1 MGALVLLGI
10 ALALGALFGWIAFF
24 HSLNTGNKLI
34 ALRQEVSSL
43 KAKLQELGGQGDAQV
58 APAENETTTKE
69 TAPPI
74 IYTPREK
81 PTPDSPASDGDDAFP
96 DEVPSAHEQEPY
108 DELEEIF
115 NRPLNWART
124 RASRKASDHESGDA
138 DADHHEGYD
147 REHHEGAEF
156 RSTLE
161 QSLAGNWLIWLGGAA
176 LALGG
181 AFLLKSAID
190 AGFFGPV
197 MRVAAAIIAGAAMI
211 AAGEWARRTRAS
223 DQDPEQSPEQN
234 TDSSEPDNKIDAAWR
249 NSAAPAVLAGA
260 GGSTIYGAIFA
271 AYGIFNLLPSLAA
284 FVLLVAACVG
294 MLVLAVLHRAPAVA
308 ALGLVGAYLSPLLT
322 ASGDPAANALFLY
335 VFGVSAAGFIV
346 ARIMSWRV
354 IAYIALAGG
363 FLWPLT
369 WLIAAGSPAFG
380 LYVYLPAYLALAGMV
395 AWDDAKA
402 PLDVNQLLASGVAA
416 LPVSLIAFNL
426 AAIGA
431 LGLALL
437 LSLKFGDELTTVAM
451 WTAFGL
457 LTLGGAHRREAF
469 SLSPV
474 FAILA
479 VTLAIIGADPGDVM
493 GQGQFSLFFVLL
505 FGLGGYAAMREQLE
519 KGPLAAVAA
528 FGPVLI
534 LTAQYYQETGLDQS
548 MGWALA
554 MFALVF
560 ANIAMLAG
568 LRERTGAFD
577 KAPGAVSAFVIG
589 ATLASSLSIAIG
601 FDGLMMSAALGVQ
614 APVLAWLWL
623 RYKLPALKYGAVVLA
638 VLSSL
643 RLLLLPEIADYS
655 FGGWPII
662 NMLIPGYLAPAAG
675 FWFAA
680 RWFEKGGLARTARV
694 IQGLEAGAIALFA
707 AFASLQIRHLLNDGD
722 IDAGRFSLL
731 EVSLQ
736 VINWV
741 SISAFLRWRFGD
753 QLTRI
758 RRFAELGLIS
768 LGAVFSFAYLLTSEN
783 PYWGGGPDIAGPP
796 VFNLLLIAY
805 LAPALAFG
813 AAAYVTRRSGAIF
826 QARLAGLF
834 GALLGFVWIVLT
846 IRHVFHAPDLSRGTA
861 GLLEVSLQII
871 AWVMVAAI
879 AQYRFGARGHL
890 GVHIVERALLGLA
903 ALMFYGFSLSS
914 LNPWLHANGSMLAG
928 PPGFNLLLV
937 YYLGPALAFGAAS
950 YAARLNGYVLQSRV
964 TGLGAAFAGFV
975 WIIMSVRHFFHAPIL
990 SVGDIGAGESW
1001 AYSIA
1006 TIIYAVGLLI
1016 AGAFR
1021 HSAILRFAGL
1031 GVLMLAVM
1039 KVFLLDTAGLDGVW
1053 RASSFLGLGAAL
1065 VGIAVLYQRLTLMEK
1080 ARGESG

>member
-1 MGALVLLGI
+1 MGILVLLGI

-24 HSLNTGNKLI
+24 HTLNTGKQ
-34 ALRQEVSSL
+34 LRELRHEINSL
-43 KAKLQELGGQGDAQV
+43 KAKLQEMRTQGDAQ
-58 APAENETTTKE
+58 AATSESDATTDKTTTIE

-81 PTPDSPASDGDDAFP
+81 PAPAIDDAFP
-96 DEVPSAHEQEPY
+96 DDLPLAQQQKSDGKKEEV
-108 DELEEIF
+108 F
-115 NRPLNWART
+115 NRPLNQMSKSAS
-124 RASRKASDHESGDA
+124 RASSA
-138 DADHHEGYD
+138 DEPGADGADHHAAYD
-147 REHHEGAEF
+147 GEHSKGVES

-197 MRVAAAIIAGAAMI
+197 MRVTAAIIVGAAMI
-211 AAGEWARRTRAS
+211 AAGEWARRTRRYDES
-223 DQDPEQSPEQN
+223 PDQNQN
-234 TDSSEPDNKIDAAWR
+234 QAEEANNINAAWR

-335 VFGVSAAGFIV
+335 VFGVSGAGLVV
-346 ARIMSWRV
+346 ARTMSWRV

-363 FLWPLT
+363 FLWPFT

-380 LYVYLPAYLALAGMV
+380 LYVYLPAYLALAGFV
-395 AWDDAKA
+395 AWDEAQA
-402 PLDVNQLLASGVAA
+402 PLDVNQLIAGGVGA
-416 LPVSLIAFNL
+416 LPVSVIAFHF
-426 AAIGA
+426 AALGA

-437 LSLKFGDELTTVAM
+437 LSLKFGSEPAAVAM

-457 LTLGGAHRREAF
+457 LTLGAAHRREAF
-469 SLSPV
+469 SLAPV
-474 FAILA
+474 FAGLA
-479 VTLAIIGADPGDVM
+479 VTLAIFIADPGEVM
-493 GQGQFSLFFVLL
+493 ARMQFSLFFVLL
-505 FGLGGYAAMREQLE
+505 FGLGGYAAMREQQE
-519 KGPLAAVAA
+519 KGPLATVAA

-534 LTAQYYQETGLDQS
+534 LTAQYYQAAGLDQS
-548 MGWALA
+548 IGWALA

-560 ANIAMLAG
+560 ANIVMLVG
-568 LRERTGAFD
+568 LCDQTGDFD
-577 KAPGAVSAFVIG
+577 KAPGAVASFVIG

-601 FDGLMMSAALGVQ
+601 FEGLMMSAALGVQ
-614 APVLAWLWL
+614 APVLAYLWL
-623 RYKLPALKYGAVVLA
+623 RYRLPALKYGAVVLA
-638 VLSSL
+638 ILSSL

-680 RWFEKGGLARTARV
+680 RWFERGGLQRTSRV
-694 IQGLEAGAIALFA
+694 IQGLEAGAISLFA
-707 AFASLQIRHLLNDGD
+707 AFVSLQIRHLLNDGE

-758 RRFAELGLIS
+758 RRYAELGLIS
-768 LGAVFSFAYLLTSEN
+768 IAAVFSFAYLLTSDN
-783 PYWGGGPDIAGPP
+783 PWWGGGPEIAGPP

-834 GALLGFVWIVLT
+834 GALLGFVWLVLT

-871 AWVMVAAI
+871 SWVLVAALV
-879 AQYRFGARGHL
+879 QYRFGARGHL
-890 GVHIVERALLGLA
+890 GVHIVERALLSLA
-903 ALMFYGFSLSS
+903 ALIFIGFSLIE
-914 LNPWLHANGSMLAG
+914 LNPWLNSYKTAVTGL
-928 PPGFNLLLV
+928 PVFNMLLV
-937 YYLGPALAFGAAS
+937 YYLVPALAFGAAS
-950 YAARLNGYVLQSRV
+950 YAARINNYVLQSRI
-964 TGLGAAFAGFV
+964 TGLGAAFVAFV
-975 WIIMSVRHFFHAPIL
+975 WIMISVRHFFHAPQL
-990 SVGDIGAGESW
+990 AFGEIGAGESW

-1016 AGAFR
+1016 TGAFR

-1031 GVLMLAVM
+1031 GVLMLAVF
-1039 KVFLLDTAGLDGVW
+1039 KVFLFDTAGLDGVW

-1065 VGIAVLYQRLTLMEK
+1065 VGIAILYQRLTLMEK
-1080 ARGESG
+1080 AQRVDAA